1 MLVTGQL
8 LFGRNIFYLI
18 TEPSG
23 APQAVHAMAKSST
36 SIIVEWSPPLVSERN
51 GIIIQYT
58 VEYEQDPAGESKSVN
73 TTDNSTSFVVKD
85 LAIFTKYS
93 FKIRAWNVVGKGPES
108 EPVYNTTLEDSKC
121 Q

>member
-1 MLVTGQL
+1 
-8 LFGRNIFYLI
+8 
-18 TEPSG
+18 
-23 APQAVHAMAKSST
+23 MAKSST

-58 VEYEQDPAGESKSVN
+58 VEYAQGPAGESKAVN

-93 FKIRAWNVVGKGPES
+93 FKIRAWNVVGEGPES
-108 EPVYNTTLEDSKC
+108 EAVYSTTLEDSKC

>member
-1 MLVTGQL
+1 
-8 LFGRNIFYLI
+8 
-18 TEPSG
+18 
-23 APQAVHAMAKSST
+23 MADSST

-51 GIIIQYT
+51 GVIIQYT
-58 VEYEQDPAGESKSVN
+58 VEYAQDSAGESKSVN

-85 LAIFTKYS
+85 LAIFTNYS